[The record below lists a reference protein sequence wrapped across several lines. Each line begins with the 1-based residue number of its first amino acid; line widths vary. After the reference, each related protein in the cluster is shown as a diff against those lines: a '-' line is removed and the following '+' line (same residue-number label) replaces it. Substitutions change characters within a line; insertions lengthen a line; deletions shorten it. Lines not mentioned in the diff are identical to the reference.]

1 MATVSAF
8 RGTPLRRPQTQPAA
22 AAALARPRPRL
33 AAVRVQASAA
43 VPATLPPAVS
53 SAADLVKRAAKDS
66 SVPPKQVFKALRTL
80 EAAKLQPADWNATIG
95 GPPARRWRLVFVA
108 GAKTVTAANKGKS
121 EGGGFYFP
129 LAGCQRYDASTG
141 DYQNGIF
148 LGRLAALTFDG
159 TYVVQGKIL
168 AFNIDTLN
176 LRIGG
181 WKTSFPL
188 KTRRQ
193 GSWKREKGD
202 PFFSFFWMS
211 DDFIAAR
218 GRSGGI
224 AVWARTT
231 PQWELEK
238 GVV

>member
-1 MATVSAF
+1 MA
-8 RGTPLRRPQTQPAA
+8 GPQ
-22 AAALARPRPRL
+22 
-33 AAVRVQASAA
+33 
-43 VPATLPPAVS
+43 
-53 SAADLVKRAAKDS
+53 
-66 SVPPKQVFKALRTL
+66 
-80 EAAKLQPADWNATIG
+80 
-95 GPPARRWRLVFVA
+95 
-108 GAKTVTAANKGKS
+108 
-121 EGGGFYFP
+121 
-129 LAGCQRYDASTG
+129 
-141 DYQNGIF
+141 
-148 LGRLAALTFDG
+148 
-159 TYVVQGKIL
+159 IL

-193 GSWKREKGD
+193 GRWVAVAARCCKSVWAALWSLPWWHGRSQSVARWPRQARTGAPCQPVLLAAQRLNSWKREKGD